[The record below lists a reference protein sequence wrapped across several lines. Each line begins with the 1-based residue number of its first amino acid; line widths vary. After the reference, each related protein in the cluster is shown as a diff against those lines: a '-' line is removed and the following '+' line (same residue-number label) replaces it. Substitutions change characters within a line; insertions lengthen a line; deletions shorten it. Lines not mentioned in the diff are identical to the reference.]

1 MKQMAIQYEK
11 HYMNEKCGSY
21 NFWKK
26 RVKVLNL
33 SILRIGCELGFSFFL
48 YCMLTL
54 VFRCDA
60 IRSKTQRQR
69 KGGVDLILILTWR
82 PSLRIDEQIID
93 SWLQDHG
100 VYK

>member
-1 MKQMAIQYEK
+1 MKNVAVTTSE
-11 HYMNEKCGSY
+11 
-21 NFWKK
+21 KK
-26 RVKVLNL
+26 RIKVLNL

-69 KGGVDLILILTWR
+69 KGGVDLILILTWH

-100 VYK
+100 AYK